1 MTNDISGPIAFRT
14 MQEMGVERVFDPAR
28 VVLIPDHF
36 VPAKDARSAEIQ
48 RRLKDWADDQGVV
61 FYGQGRGGIEHQVL
75 IEDGWVIP
83 GSVVAGGDSHTC
95 THGAL
100 GSFGTG
106 LGSTDVASCLAF
118 GEFWQVV
125 PGTIRIEFT
134 GTKTPWVS
142 GKDLILAVLA
152 EIGVNGGTGNVL
164 EFVGPGR
171 GGADDR
177 RADGRRQPGGRG
189 GFRDG
194 HLPRRR
200 DHRGLPRG
208 PHRAGVDRGAHATT
222 TPRSRAH
229 GAHRPRRASQ
239 PLVARPH
246 SPGNVAPLDDA
257 IGTQVDQVYIG
268 NCSNGTM
275 TDLRQAANILRGRQ
289 VHPDVRVI
297 IVPASRKIWLE
308 AMREGLLDV
317 FAEAGA
323 MVSTPTCGAC
333 FGGGMGILG
342 PRRDGRGDDQPQL
355 PRPHGRQGLQGV
367 PGQLPRG
374 GRRGRGRRARAPGG
388 GDGGAGVIVEGTA
401 VVIAEDNVDTDVLYP
416 GPFLNIEDPEKMKPH
431 LFEGLDP
438 SLRDQLVGDTV
449 LVVGENFG
457 SGSSREHVPQS
468 MRASGV
474 RCVVGRSLRPHLP
487 PQLHQ
492 PGPARAAGARRRG
505 RRPAS
510 TCASTPR
517 PAPSPSAS
525 ATTRPAR
532 CRSSCSTRCWPAA
545 WCSGAASAPARPDA
559 ASIGVGEG
567 QQLLGRG
574 PVAGR
579 GRHAEALV
587 GQHLGSFAA

>member
-1 MTNDISGPIAFRT
+1 LGRTLAEKILLAHSEVDDLAPGDVVMVRCDVVMTNDISGPIAFRT
-14 MQEMGVERVFDPAR
+14 MQEMGVQRVFDPAR

-48 RRLKDWADDQGVV
+48 RRLKEWADEQGVV

-125 PGTIRIEFT
+125 PGTIRVVFT
-134 GTKTPWVS
+134 GERTPWVS

-164 EFVGPGR
+164 EFVGPGAEALTIDER
-171 GGADDR
+171 MAVANLAVEAGSETGIFPADDTT
-177 RADGRRQPGGRG
+177 AAYLQGRTDQTWTAERT
-189 GFRDG
+189 DDDAEIASTV
-194 HLPRRR
+194 HIDL
-200 DHRGLPRG
+200 
-208 PHRAGVDRGAHATT
+208 DRL
-222 TPRSRAH
+222 
-229 GAHRPRRASQ
+229 Q

-257 IGTQVDQVYIG
+257 VGTRVDQVYIG

-289 VHPDVRVI
+289 VHPDVRVV

-333 FGGGMGILG
+333 FGGGMGILAAG
-342 PRRDGRGDDQPQL
+342 ETAVATTNRNFRGRMGGKDSKVYLANSHVAAAAAVAGELVHPEAVM
-355 PRPHGRQGLQGV
+355 GV
-367 PGQLPRG
+367 P
-374 GRRGRGRRARAPGG
+374 A
-388 GDGGAGVIVEGTA
+388 
-401 VVIAEDNVDTDVLYP
+401 
-416 GPFLNIEDPEKMKPH
+416 
-431 LFEGLDP
+431 
-438 SLRDQLVGDTV
+438 
-449 LVVGENFG
+449 
-457 SGSSREHVPQS
+457 
-468 MRASGV
+468 
-474 RCVVGRSLRPHLP
+474 
-487 PQLHQ
+487 
-492 PGPARAAGARRRG
+492 
-505 RRPAS
+505 
-510 TCASTPR
+510 
-517 PAPSPSAS
+517 
-525 ATTRPAR
+525 
-532 CRSSCSTRCWPAA
+532 
-545 WCSGAASAPARPDA
+545 
-559 ASIGVGEG
+559 
-567 QQLLGRG
+567 
-574 PVAGR
+574 
-579 GRHAEALV
+579 
-587 GQHLGSFAA
+587 